1 MTSTIYDELS
11 RIRAPRQERSRR
23 AFESALNA
31 FDELLRERP
40 YGEVGVQEVADRA
53 GLSVTSVY
61 ARFDG
66 KASLVLALHERT
78 IAVGLDGLDRPDG
91 ALPTGDAS
99 VEQIVRTIVA
109 RAVRFAD
116 EHAHVFRAVVAS
128 GDAETSERAAGFIRR
143 GSELVFGVLVPTLE
157 SDAGT
162 AERDVD
168 FAWRAMVAVLQQSW
182 MLNGAEPARFPLDHD
197 ALVDRLTHQFLATV
211 TSR

>member
-1 MTSTIYDELS
+1 MASTIYDDLS
-11 RIRAPRQERSRR
+11 RIRPPRQERSRR
-23 AFESALNA
+23 AFESALHA

-40 YGEVGVQEVADRA
+40 YAEVGMQEVADRA

-78 IAVGLDGLDRPDG
+78 IAVGLDGLDD
-91 ALPTGDAS
+91 ALSTGDSS
-99 VEQIVRTIVA
+99 VERVVRTIVG

-128 GDAETSERAAGFIRR
+128 GDAETSERAAAFIRR
-143 GSELVFGVLVPTLE
+143 GSELVFVLLAPMLKAVT
-157 SDAGT
+157 GM

-182 MLNGAEPARFPLDHD
+182 MLNGAEPARFPLDTEG
-197 ALVDRLTHQFLATV
+197 LVDRLTHQFLATV